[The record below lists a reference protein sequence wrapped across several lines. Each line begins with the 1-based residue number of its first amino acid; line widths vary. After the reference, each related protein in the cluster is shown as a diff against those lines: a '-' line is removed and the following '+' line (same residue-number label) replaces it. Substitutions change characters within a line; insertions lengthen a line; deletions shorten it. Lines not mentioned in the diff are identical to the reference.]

1 MRGKKKGAKEKW
13 SCETEWEFHTM
24 EIKGLMCDKKK
35 NERNED
41 RWRSKTVRLLFE
53 VHVSV
58 DLSKST
64 PQTSCTQISNLRCM
78 SAVIGNVLLHI
89 AVTLK
94 RQIVT
99 WLLMPSP
106 SPLPPCYLR
115 FNQKAL
121 EKWGLMSG
129 DLSSYQDQ
137 WWLIVIFIWINITH
151 AFPVS

>member
-1 MRGKKKGAKEKW
+1 MILWDGVRVSHNGNQRTCVWQKKKKWKEK
-13 SCETEWEFHTM
+13 
-24 EIKGLMCDKKK
+24 
-35 NERNED
+35 RNED

-106 SPLPPCYLR
+106 SPLPPCYLH
-115 FNQKAL
+115 FNQK
-121 EKWGLMSG
+121 GLGKMRINVRWPFVLSG
-129 DLSSYQDQ
+129 PVMAYCYFHLNKYYSCLSC
-137 WWLIVIFIWINITH
+137 
-151 AFPVS
+151 